1 MSDDPKCDSGNKS
14 NLDLQLDVIEL
25 GNKID
30 RVADGIEHLRERQE
44 EMMANISKIK
54 EAVYNP
60 EQGIYARLRELEGW
74 KKTHSK
80 LMWMLV
86 SSLVGLVSAAVFTN
100 VIG

>member
-1 MSDDPKCDSGNKS
+1 MSDNENCEPGTKAHVA
-14 NLDLQLDVIEL
+14 LQIDVIEL
-25 GNKID
+25 ESKID
-30 RVADGIEHLRERQE
+30 RVADGIDHLKERQE

-60 EQGIYARLRELEGW
+60 EQGIYARIREIESW

-80 LMWMLV
+80 LMWMIV
-86 SSLVGLVSAAVFTN
+86 SSLVGLVTAAIFTN